1 MKSYYS
7 KEAMNRFSN
16 PKYFGVIE
24 DADGVGV
31 VGNERCGDEMEIYLS
46 VKEGKI
52 TNASFRT
59 LGCAAAI
66 ATSDV
71 VCEII
76 IGKNLKDAVS
86 LTEKEM
92 VERLEYLPAVK
103 VHCASLALAG
113 VRAAV
118 KNYEEK

>member
-1 MKSYYS
+1 MKNYYS
-7 KEAMNRFSN
+7 KESMSRFLN
-16 PKYFGVIE
+16 PKHFGVIE
-24 DADGVGV
+24 NADGVGV
-31 VGNERCGDEMEIYLS
+31 VGNERCGDEMEIYIS
-46 VKEGKI
+46 VDKGKI
-52 TNASFRT
+52 SRASFRT

-71 VCEII
+71 VCEMI
-76 IGKNLKDAVS
+76 IGKNVKDAVS

-92 VERLEYLPAVK
+92 VERLEYLPNVK

>member
-1 MKSYYS
+1 MKNYYS
-7 KEAMNRFSN
+7 KEAMNRFLN
-16 PKYFGVIE
+16 PKHFGVIE

-31 VGNERCGDEMEIYLS
+31 VGNERCGDEMEIYIK
-46 VKEGKI
+46 VVEGKI
-52 TNASFRT
+52 SSASFRT

-71 VCEII
+71 VCEMI
-76 IGKNLKDAVS
+76 IGKNIKEAVS

-92 VERLEYLPAVK
+92 VENLEYLPKVK
-103 VHCASLALAG
+103 THCASLALAG

-118 KNYEEK
+118 KDYEAK

>member
-7 KEAMNRFSN
+7 KESMNRFLN
-16 PKYFGVIE
+16 PKHFGTI
-24 DADGVGV
+24 DNADGVGV
-31 VGNERCGDEMEIYLS
+31 VGNERCGDEMEIYIS
-46 VKEGKI
+46 VEKGKI

-71 VCEII
+71 VCEMI
-76 IGKNLKDAVS
+76 IGKDVKDAVS

-92 VERLEYLPAVK
+92 VERLEYLPNVK
-103 VHCASLALAG
+103 IHCASLALAG

-118 KNYEEK
+118 KNYEER